1 MQDND
6 DTNETYVIIAV
17 IDRTVWKYT
26 LKYTKE

>member
-6 DTNETYVIIAV
+6 DTNETYVIIVV